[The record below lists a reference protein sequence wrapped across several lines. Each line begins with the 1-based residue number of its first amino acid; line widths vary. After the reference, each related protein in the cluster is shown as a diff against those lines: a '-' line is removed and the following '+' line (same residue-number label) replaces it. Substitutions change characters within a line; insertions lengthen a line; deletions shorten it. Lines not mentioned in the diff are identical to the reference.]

1 MTTENL
7 LPPDHPIDISI
18 LLPTR
23 GRPKPLEQCLRTLLD
38 RAKDPSRIE
47 VMLAFDN
54 DDTENIKHFVDV
66 VQPYL
71 DDLGVEYSAI
81 QFERLG
87 YMRLNEYL
95 NELAKHS
102 QGSWLFFWNDDAVMK
117 TQDWDQVIR
126 DNGQEFNLLRAE
138 TNHEHPYAIFPILP
152 KKWVEIT
159 GHLSPHQIND
169 AWTSQVAWMLD
180 IVKTIPV
187 MVHHERYDLTG
198 ENLDETFKERIMLE
212 NMPGND
218 PRDFN
223 HITWRKRR
231 IEETEK
237 IADYLD
243 SIGRDTT
250 WFRESMTGKNPNIW
264 SRMVLQDPH
273 KRLRQWKDSPFE

>member
-1 MTTENL
+1 MTIENL

-54 DDTENIKHFVDV
+54 DDTENIAYFVDV
-66 VQPYL
+66 IQPYL
-71 DDLGVEYSAI
+71 DNLGVEYSAI

-95 NELAKHS
+95 NELAQHS

-126 DNGQEFNLLRAE
+126 DNAQEFYLLRAE

-152 KKWVEIT
+152 KKWV
-159 GHLSPHQIND
+159 
-169 AWTSQVAWMLD
+169 
-180 IVKTIPV
+180 IPV
-187 MVHHERYDLTG
+187 MIHHERYDLTG

-212 NMPGND
+212 NMPGNN

-223 HITWRKRR
+223 HISWRKRR
-231 IEETEK
+231 IDETFK

-250 WFRESMTGKNPNIW
+250 WFRDSMTGKNPDIW
-264 SRMVLQDPH
+264 TRMVLQDPH
-273 KRLRQWKDSPFE
+273 KRLRQWKDTV

>member
-7 LPPDHPIDISI
+7 LPPDNPIDISI

-54 DDTENIKHFVDV
+54 DDAENIAYFVDV
-66 VQPYL
+66 IQPYL

-95 NELAKHS
+95 NKLARHS

-187 MVHHERYDLTG
+187 MIHHERYDLTG

-223 HITWRKRR
+223 HISWRKRR

-243 SIGRDTT
+243 SIGRNTT
-250 WFRESMTGKNPNIW
+250 WFRDSMTGKNPDIW
-264 SRMVLQDPH
+264 ARMVLQDPH
-273 KRLRQWKDSPFE
+273 KRLRQWKDKTL

>member
-7 LPPDHPIDISI
+7 LPLDNPIDISI

-54 DDTENIKHFVDV
+54 DDTENIAHFVDV
-66 VQPYL
+66 IQPYL

-95 NELAKHS
+95 NELAQHS

-126 DNGQEFNLLRAE
+126 DNAQEFYLLRAE

-152 KKWVEIT
+152 KKWVEIA

-212 NMPGND
+212 NMPGNN

-223 HITWRKRR
+223 HISWRKRR
-231 IEETEK
+231 IEEAAK

-250 WFRESMTGKNPNIW
+250 WFRDSMTGKNPDIW
-264 SRMVLQDPH
+264 ARMVLQDPH
-273 KRLRQWKDSPFE
+273 KRLRQWKESPL

>member
-1 MTTENL
+1 MTPENL
-7 LPPDHPIDISI
+7 LPPDNPIDISI

-38 RAKDPSRIE
+38 QAKDPSRIE

-54 DDTENIKHFVDV
+54 DDTENIAHFVSV
-66 VQPYL
+66 IQPYL
-71 DDLGVEYSAI
+71 DDLGVEYNAI
-81 QFERLG
+81 QFQRLG
-87 YMRLNEYL
+87 YTRLNEYL
-95 NELAKHS
+95 NELARHS

-117 TQDWDQVIR
+117 TQDWDQAIK
-126 DNGQEFNLLRAE
+126 DNGQEFYLLRAE

-152 KKWVEIT
+152 KKWVELT

-180 IVKTIPV
+180 IVKNIPV

-198 ENLDETFKERIMLE
+198 ENLDDTFKDRIMFE

-223 HITWRKRR
+223 HITWRNRR
-231 IEETEK
+231 IAETEK
-237 IADYLD
+237 IAKYLE
-243 SIGRDTT
+243 SIGRDTS
-250 WFRESMTGKNPNIW
+250 WWRDSLAGKNEDIW
-264 SRMVLQDPH
+264 SRMAATDKH
-273 KRLRQWKDSPFE
+273 KRLRQWKV

>member
-7 LPPDHPIDISI
+7 LPLDNPIDISI

-54 DDTENIKHFVDV
+54 DDTENIAHFVNV
-66 VQPYL
+66 IQPYL
-71 DDLGVEYSAI
+71 DDLGVEYNAI

-95 NELAKHS
+95 NELAEHS

-126 DNGQEFNLLRAE
+126 DNGQEFYLLRAE

-212 NMPGND
+212 NMPGNN

-223 HITWRKRR
+223 HISWRKRR
-231 IEETEK
+231 IDEAAK
-237 IADYLD
+237 IATYLD

-250 WFRESMTGKNPNIW
+250 WFRDSMTGKNPDIW
-264 SRMVLQDPH
+264 GRMVLQDPH
-273 KRLRQWKDSPFE
+273 KRLRQWKENPLE

>member
-7 LPPDHPIDISI
+7 LPLNNSIDISI

-38 RAKDPSRIE
+38 LAKDPSRIE

-54 DDTENIKHFVDV
+54 DDTENIAHFVNV
-66 VQPYL
+66 IQPYL

-95 NELAKHS
+95 NELAQHS

-126 DNGQEFNLLRAE
+126 DNAQEFYLLRAE

-187 MVHHERYDLTG
+187 MIHHERYDLTG

-223 HITWRKRR
+223 HISWRKRR

-243 SIGRDTT
+243 GIGRDTT
-250 WFRESMTGKNPNIW
+250 WFRDSMTGKNPDIW
-264 SRMVLQDPH
+264 ARMVLQDPH
-273 KRLRQWKDSPFE
+273 KRLRQWKDKAL

>member
-1 MTTENL
+1 
-7 LPPDHPIDISI
+7 
-18 LLPTR
+18 
-23 GRPKPLEQCLRTLLD
+23 
-38 RAKDPSRIE
+38 
-47 VMLAFDN
+47 MLAFDN
-54 DDTENIKHFVDV
+54 DDTENIAHFVNV
-66 VQPYL
+66 IQPYL

-81 QFERLG
+81 QFDRLG

-95 NELAKHS
+95 NELAQHS

-126 DNGQEFNLLRAE
+126 DNAQEFYLLRAE

-152 KKWVEIT
+152 KKWVDIT

-187 MVHHERYDLTG
+187 MIHHERYDLTG

-223 HITWRKRR
+223 HISWRKRR

-250 WFRESMTGKNPNIW
+250 WFRDSMTGKNPDIW
-264 SRMVLQDPH
+264 ARMVLQDPH
-273 KRLRQWKDSPFE
+273 KRLRQWKDKAL

>member
-7 LPPDHPIDISI
+7 LPLDNPIDISI

-54 DDTENIKHFVDV
+54 DDVENIKHFVDV
-66 VQPYL
+66 IQPYL

-95 NELAKHS
+95 NELAQHS

-126 DNGQEFNLLRAE
+126 DSAQEFYLLRAE

-187 MVHHERYDLTG
+187 MIHHERYDLTG

-212 NMPGND
+212 NMPGNN

-250 WFRESMTGKNPNIW
+250 WFRDSMTGKNPDIW
-264 SRMVLQDPH
+264 ARMVLQDPH
-273 KRLRQWKDSPFE
+273 KRLRQWKDKAL